1 MSSSPGRGFKFDLK
15 WLKNLLWRTI
25 QHMNALMQYIRDTRG
40 EMRHVAWPT
49 QAQTIIF
56 TALVIVISIATALYL
71 GFLDF
76 IFTRILEMT
85 ITR

>member
-1 MSSSPGRGFKFDLK
+1 
-15 WLKNLLWRTI
+15 
-25 QHMNALMQYIRDTRG
+25 MQYIRDTRG

-49 QAQTIIF
+49 QTQTIIF

-71 GFLDF
+71 GLLDF
-76 IFTRILEMT
+76 LFTRVLEMT